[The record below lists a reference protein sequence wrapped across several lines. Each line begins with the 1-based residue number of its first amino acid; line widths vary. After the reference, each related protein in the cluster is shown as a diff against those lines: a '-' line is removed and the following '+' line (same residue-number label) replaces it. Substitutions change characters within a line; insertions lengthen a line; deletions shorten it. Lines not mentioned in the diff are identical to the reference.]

1 MQRVTTILRRHATEL
16 LASVAVVVVTTWV
29 FLPVTHFE
37 FVMWDDDIQV
47 YGNPHIRHLDGAG
60 LRWMFTD
67 VNHALRYTP
76 LSYLN
81 WSILYQVFGL
91 NPAAYHLEALVLHVG
106 NALLVF
112 ALLRV
117 LLVAAAEGQPHT
129 APTAL
134 SASAGLGALLWAVH
148 PLRAEVAAWVTQG
161 RFAQALFLFLVALL
175 CYTRAARRQPASA
188 FTTVAYWTS
197 AVAATASLLI
207 YPLGAAIALILIGL
221 DFYPLR
227 RVEPAHW
234 WTPSARARW
243 LEKLP
248 FVAAA
253 AAAVGVTMWGRLHAT
268 GFWPRPVGLNE
279 FGLFP
284 RLMQA
289 FYVWA
294 YYVWRPWVPVHL
306 SPVYTHLLEVSPL
319 SPRFLLSACVVLGI
333 SVVGWRLRR
342 RIPGLLVVWVC
353 YLGVMVPVLG
363 LTEHPHYAND
373 RYAYLPGI
381 GYSVLLAGLLL
392 PRLREPRVGRRLAA
406 LGVVGVLLV
415 PLGLLARAQTTI
427 WRDSVALFTHVLR
440 ELDDDTYRAR
450 LRWRLCSAYRGR
462 GQNDE
467 AMACFDR
474 ILVDQP
480 SHYDALVLK
489 AILYL
494 DRGDLS
500 AAEELLSR
508 ASLDRPNPSV
518 HYLLGDVYRRQQRL
532 AEAERALT
540 ASVQL
545 DPQNARAREAL
556 GRVLAALGR
565 RDDALAQLRE
575 AVRIDPHLTSAHEG
589 LARIEG
595 ETAP

>member
-1 MQRVTTILRRHATEL
+1 M
-16 LASVAVVVVTTWV
+16 
-29 FLPVTHFE
+29 
-37 FVMWDDDIQV
+37 
-47 YGNPHIRHLDGAG
+47 
-60 LRWMFTD
+60 
-67 VNHALRYTP
+67 
-76 LSYLN
+76 
-81 WSILYQVFGL
+81 
-91 NPAAYHLEALVLHVG
+91 
-106 NALLVF
+106 
-112 ALLRV
+112 
-117 LLVAAAEGQPHT
+117 
-129 APTAL
+129 
-134 SASAGLGALLWAVH
+134 
-148 PLRAEVAAWVTQG
+148 
-161 RFAQALFLFLVALL
+161 
-175 CYTRAARRQPASA
+175 
-188 FTTVAYWTS
+188 
-197 AVAATASLLI
+197 
-207 YPLGAAIALILIGL
+207 
-221 DFYPLR
+221 
-227 RVEPAHW
+227 
-234 WTPSARARW
+234 
-243 LEKLP
+243 
-248 FVAAA
+248 
-253 AAAVGVTMWGRLHAT
+253 
-268 GFWPRPVGLNE
+268 
-279 FGLFP
+279 
-284 RLMQA
+284 
-289 FYVWA
+289 
-294 YYVWRPWVPVHL
+294 
-306 SPVYTHLLEVSPL
+306 
-319 SPRFLLSACVVLGI
+319 VLGI

-500 AAEELLSR
+500 AAEALLTR
-508 ASLDRPNPSV
+508 ASRDRPNPSV

-556 GRVLAALGR
+556 GRVLATLGR